1 MVIKTQD
8 DFNLKMIAD
17 SGQCFRWKQV
27 GKNTYK
33 IPAFGRV
40 LCISGQEGNYELDCT
55 EQEYE
60 TCWKRYFDMEN
71 DYASIRGRI
80 PETDA
85 YLYHASQY
93 GLGIRILQQEP
104 WETLAT
110 FLLSQRKNIPA
121 IKQAVEMLC
130 IQAGTRIENQD
141 EEIYAFPTPEQIAGM
156 SGEQMDACR
165 LGYRAKYVRRLGEI
179 FALGELTVEGL
190 SALTD
195 KELLETLLGLY
206 GVGVKV
212 ASCTA
217 LFGFH
222 RLDLFPRD
230 VWINRVLEERYPQG
244 FPYEEYAPYNGIMQ
258 QYLFYFRRLGERS

>member
-1 MVIKTQD
+1 
-8 DFNLKMIAD
+8 
-17 SGQCFRWKQV
+17 
-27 GKNTYK
+27 
-33 IPAFGRV
+33 
-40 LCISGQEGNYELDCT
+40 
-55 EQEYE
+55 
-60 TCWKRYFDMEN
+60 
-71 DYASIRGRI
+71 
-80 PETDA
+80 
-85 YLYHASQY
+85 
-93 GLGIRILQQEP
+93 
-104 WETLAT
+104 
-110 FLLSQRKNIPA
+110 
-121 IKQAVEMLC
+121 
-130 IQAGTRIENQD
+130 
-141 EEIYAFPTPEQIAGM
+141 M